1 MFLNLERKSCHTWRF
16 FSTDFSKLFAKSEDH
31 FEVKCF
37 FQKGFVILLKV
48 YGKVTKKFLIFL
60 KKSLQVVQTAIY
72 ISRWVFRGFFDKKK
86 LKVCCAKQF
95 RTSAESFIK
104 IAKNAFNTS
113 KGTICGDI
121 LLRKLL
127 FCIVISEFEV
137 WNFVFLLQNRSKSF
151 KRFPKN
157 NPREAFSR
165 KRKQRKLA
173 IQRRF
178 TGLSAETF
186 VGGCQNCYPNVQR
199 SIYSYYC
206 FCTNLLFLEMFP

>member
-1 MFLNLERKSCHTWRF
+1 MKNQCRW
-16 FSTDFSKLFAKSEDH
+16 SKLQSIFPEQYSE
-31 FEVKCF
+31 
-37 FQKGFVILLKV
+37 
-48 YGKVTKKFLIFL
+48 
-60 KKSLQVVQTAIY
+60 A
-72 ISRWVFRGFFDKKK
+72 FFDKKK

-95 RTSAESFIK
+95 RSSAESFIR
-104 IAKNAFNTS
+104 IDKNAFNTS
-113 KGTICGDI
+113 KGTLCGDI

-127 FCIVISEFEV
+127 FCIVISEFDV
-137 WNFVFLLQNRSKSF
+137 WKFVFLLQTRSKLF
-151 KRFPKN
+151 KRVPKN
-157 NPREAFSR
+157 KPREAFCR

-206 FCTNLLFLEMFP
+206 FCKNLLFLEMFP